1 MPTGSGIEVFN
12 VADDVDVLVVGAR
25 VAGSVTAALLGDA
38 GYRVLLVDA
47 ATFPSDTISTH
58 FFRGAGLG
66 AVLSRLGLM
75 DRVLALGCPP
85 LTVEYDYEGTNP
97 EPSVGPPQDPGD
109 LGFCL
114 SCRRLAL
121 DALLVERA
129 RSSPGVEVL
138 EGAVA
143 SRLVFEDGRVVGAVV
158 EHAGTSVDVRA
169 RLVVGAD
176 GRGSHVAR
184 WVEAREVR
192 RETAS
197 RALYFRYLNGFPPPR
212 ATVDGP
218 EFSVVG
224 DEMAYVFPS
233 DGGVTCIAVSINLE
247 VFQQFRN
254 NRDAG
259 FEAGLARHV
268 GLFQR
273 YRAAAPVSGVLGSG
287 PVDAIYRQPA
297 GPGWALVGDAGMHQD
312 PWTGLGMD
320 NAGTHATFLVDAI
333 DNWLSGRSSEGAAF
347 AEYGRRREDH
357 ALEGFN
363 ETARLGRDLSQLVS

>member
-1 MPTGSGIEVFN
+1 ML
-12 VADDVDVLVVGAR
+12 DVDVLVVGAR

-66 AVLSRLGLM
+66 GVLSRLGLL

-85 LTVEYDYEGTNP
+85 LTVEYDYAGADP
-97 EPSVGPPQDPGD
+97 EPTVGPPQDPGD
-109 LGFCL
+109 VGFCL
-114 SCRRLAL
+114 SCRRLTL
-121 DALLVERA
+121 DALLVDRA
-129 RSSPGVEVL
+129 RSSPGVEVWQAAL
-138 EGAVA
+138 A
-143 SRLVFEDGRVVGAVV
+143 SRLLFEDGRATGAFV
-158 EHAGTSVDVRA
+158 ERAGSGVDVRA

-176 GRGSHVAR
+176 GRGSRIAR
-184 WVEAREVR
+184 WVEAGEVR

-197 RALYFRYLNGFPPPR
+197 RGLYFRYFAGFPPPR
-212 ATVDGP
+212 AIADGP

-233 DGGVTCIAVSINLE
+233 DDGVTCIAVSINLD
-247 VFQQFRN
+247 VFQQFRTD
-254 NRDAG
+254 RDTA
-259 FEAGLARHV
+259 FEARLARHI
-268 GLFQR
+268 GLFDR
-273 YRAAAPVSGVLGSG
+273 YRAASPVSAVLGSG
-287 PVDAIYRQPA
+287 PVDAICRQPSGA
-297 GPGWALVGDAGMHQD
+297 GWALVGDAGMHQD

-320 NAGTHATFLVDAI
+320 NASMHATFLVDAI
-333 DNWLSGRSSEGAAF
+333 DDWLSGRSGEGAAF
-347 AEYGRRREDH
+347 AEYGRRRDDH

>member
-1 MPTGSGIEVFN
+1 MN
-12 VADDVDVLVVGAR
+12 DVDVLVVGAR

-47 ATFPSDTISTH
+47 ASFPSDTISTH

-66 AVLSRLGLM
+66 AVLSRLGLI

-85 LTVEYDYEGTNP
+85 LTVEYDYAGSDP
-97 EPSVGPPQDPGD
+97 QPSVGPPQGPGD
-109 LGFCL
+109 VGFCL
-114 SCRRLAL
+114 SCRRLNL

-129 RSSPGVEVL
+129 RSSPGVEVW
-138 EGAVA
+138 EAAVA
-143 SRLVFEDGRVVGAVV
+143 KRILLEDGRVIGAHI
-158 EHAGTSVDVRA
+158 ERAGSGVDVRA

-184 WVEAREVR
+184 WVEARAVR

-197 RALYFRYLNGFPPPR
+197 RALYFRYVTGFPPPR
-212 ATVDGP
+212 AMVDGP

-233 DGGVTCIAVSINLE
+233 DDGVGCIAVSINLE

-254 NRDAG
+254 DRNAA
-259 FEAGLARHV
+259 FEARLARHI
-268 GLFQR
+268 GLFDR
-273 YRAAAPVSGVLGSG
+273 YRAASPASAVLGSG
-287 PVDAIYRQPA
+287 PVDAIARQPS

-320 NAGTHATFLVDAI
+320 NAGTHATFVVEAI
-333 DNWLSGRSSEGAAF
+333 DDWLSGRSSEDAAF
-347 AEYGRRREDH
+347 AEYSRRRDDH

>member
-1 MPTGSGIEVFN
+1 MH
-12 VADDVDVLVVGAR
+12 DVDILIVGAR

-66 AVLSRLGLM
+66 AVLSRLGLL

-85 LTVEYDYEGTNP
+85 LTVEYDYEGASP
-97 EPSVGPPQDPGD
+97 APSIGPPQDPGD
-109 LGFCL
+109 VGFCL

-121 DALLVERA
+121 DTLLIERA
-129 RSSPGVEVL
+129 RSTPGVEVR
-138 EGAVA
+138 EAAVVK
-143 SRLVFEDGRVVGAVV
+143 RLGFEHGRVIGAVV
-158 EHAGTSVDVRA
+158 EHAGSSEDVRA
-169 RLVVGAD
+169 RLIVGAD

-184 WVEAREVR
+184 WAEAPEVQREA
-192 RETAS
+192 AS
-197 RALYFRYLNGFPPPR
+197 RALYFRYVTGFPSPR

-233 DGGVTCIAVSINLE
+233 DDGVACIAVSINLQ
-247 VFQQFRN
+247 VFRAFRTG
-254 NRDAG
+254 RDAA

-268 GLFQR
+268 GLFDR
-273 YRAAAPVSGVLGSG
+273 YRAASPISAVLGSG
-287 PVDAIYRQPA
+287 PVDAVRRQPW

-320 NAGTHATFLVDAI
+320 NAGMHATFLAAAI
-333 DNWLSGRSSEGAAF
+333 DDWLSGRSTERAAF
-347 AEYGRRREDH
+347 AGYGERRDDH
-357 ALEGFN
+357 ALESFN